1 MVDVLT
7 NNSSPLEAK
16 KSVLAPDSTAAT
28 PQYSPEFLNA
38 DAWVAYQEGGKT
50 TNDGLGNVTSFGI
63 NGGTDKNGKP
73 IHPGVDVPNLTPRQ
87 AQAIRYTYWQAIN
100 GDGWA
105 KRDPKTALIAYDTA
119 ILNPQAAYNLL
130 AEGKGDASAMYKL
143 RVDKINE
150 FAQSGKYPQSVI
162 TNWINRTTDLGQT
175 VGLAQGTPRT
185 PPVQKL
191 IGPEG
196 VYVPAGYSADTNTPA
211 PAGKGGGVRV
221 AQNVSPLT
229 PPESPPESPPEPANS
244 IEQGIA
250 GAVKAQQEP
259 QKPLELATPKTNIP
273 LPTEPIG
280 LDQKQAYAKALDKIA
295 QRNAATQ
302 PTQAS
307 PVYMT
312 PPTTFGQAVP
322 SAPLGATGQ
331 PSAPKQEQ
339 VPQND
344 EAA

>member
-16 KSVLAPDSTAAT
+16 KSVLAPASTTAT
-28 PQYSPEFLNA
+28 PQYSPEFLKA
-38 DAWVAYQEGGKT
+38 DAYVAYQEGGKT
-50 TNDGLGNVTSFGI
+50 VNDGLGNVTSFGI
-63 NGGTDKNGKP
+63 NGGTDRNGKP

-105 KRDPKTALIAYDTA
+105 KSDPKLALLAYDTA
-119 ILNPQAAYNLL
+119 ILSPQAAYSLL
-130 AEGKGDASAMYKL
+130 AESKGDAATMYKL

-150 FAQSGKYPQSVI
+150 LAQSGKYPQSVI
-162 TNWINRTTDLGQT
+162 TNWTNRTTDLGQT
-175 VGLAQGTPRT
+175 VGLVQGTPRT

-196 VYVPAGYSADTNTPA
+196 VYVPTGYSVDTNTPP
-211 PAGKGGGVRV
+211 PAGNGGGVRT
-221 AQNVSPLT
+221 AQNT
-229 PPESPPESPPEPANS
+229 PPLVPPKTDVAPPEEPPANP

-280 LDQKQAYAKALDKIA
+280 IDQKQAYAK
-295 QRNAATQ
+295 
-302 PTQAS
+302 S
-307 PVYMT
+307 
-312 PPTTFGQAVP
+312 
-322 SAPLGATGQ
+322 
-331 PSAPKQEQ
+331 
-339 VPQND
+339 
-344 EAA
+344 